1 MEHDHIDMNIQGVQI
16 HVLEQLH
23 MSIYRKVK
31 LDFMQKMNVQS

>member
-16 HVLEQLH
+16 LEQLH

-31 LDFMQKMNVQS
+31 LDFIQKMNVQS